1 MHIVSIG
8 GGPAGLYSA
17 ILFRKAFPDARVRVL
32 ERNRADDT
40 FGWGVVFSEETL
52 STFGE
57 ADRES
62 YDAIRASFA
71 YWDDIETY
79 YGGACVTSTGH
90 GFCGMSR
97 KRLLQILQERARA
110 LGVEMEFQ
118 REVKSAEEVRRD
130 ADLVLAVD
138 GV

>member
-1 MHIVSIG
+1 MNIVSIG

-52 STFGE
+52 S
-57 ADRES
+57 
-62 YDAIRASFA
+62 SFA

-79 YGGACVTSTGH
+79 YGGACITSTGH

-97 KRLLQILQERARA
+97 KRLLQILQERARS
-110 LGVEMEFQ
+110 LGVEMEF
-118 REVKSAEEVRRD
+118 
-130 ADLVLAVD
+130 
-138 GV
+138 